1 MYKSPIDVISTG
13 LRTTIENNVYEVV
26 ESYGINVD
34 KDELLKALQYDRN
47 QYNHGFADGVKSVT
61 ERMKYLDFE
70 IIDGVISF
78 DYHNLSEA
86 LSGED
91 YSLEITF

>member
-13 LRTTIENNVYEVV
+13 LQTTIENNVYKVV

-70 IIDGVISF
+70 IVDGTISF
-78 DYHNLSEA
+78 DHHQFSE
-86 LSGED
+86 LMYGKT
-91 YSLEITF
+91 YTTEITF